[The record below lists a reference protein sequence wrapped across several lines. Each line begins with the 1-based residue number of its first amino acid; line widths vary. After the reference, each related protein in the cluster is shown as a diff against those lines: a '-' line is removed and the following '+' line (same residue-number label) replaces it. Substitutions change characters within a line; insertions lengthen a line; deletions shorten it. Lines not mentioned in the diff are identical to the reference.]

1 MATIIKVVHQ
11 HAYHRHEHQ
20 QAEQHHRFDWIS
32 PSIHGCRD
40 MSILIHAFSA
50 SIMVCTNTVLSLSQ
64 VTRFSS
70 FSTNKQA
77 SKQMRERRKEC
88 AATRQ

>member
-1 MATIIKVVHQ
+1 
-11 HAYHRHEHQ
+11 
-20 QAEQHHRFDWIS
+20 
-32 PSIHGCRD
+32 

-88 AATRQ
+88 AATRSLLPLPGTWSSLLSYAPLLVL